1 MGTMVVDH
9 PVQNSEVYL
18 LNNSIHPPSS
28 LPPSPPSPTTPC
40 EREMSP
46 PLEEDLMPIT
56 PAEIQ
61 DPFPSSQQ
69 RLSTAIHV
77 LGTEATALSCLTRLY
92 QTDPVARGGFNAAV
106 EAIARYQGDKGK
118 LVICGVGKSGH
129 IAKKLVATMNS
140 LAVHATY
147 LHPTEALH
155 GDLGKVGRYDTILFI
170 TFSGKTPELLALLPH
185 INRELPVIVMTSHIR
200 PSTCVILQERPDAIL
215 LPAPIHESE
224 TLSFGVSAPTTST
237 TMALAL
243 GDALAVVI
251 SGELHQNSVA
261 QVFSQNHPGGAIG
274 ASFKA
279 PQKVLDIAL
288 QLGEIPDITVES
300 GDSAITGAHVLLS
313 AYQSPSGWVRY
324 GEDIVLSPRQI
335 KRLSPMHMCLPVERI
350 DGLMA
355 DKDTWIN
362 IAAEMEIPSAA
373 EWIQGLRKSE
383 RRGEIIYGDDAI
395 LAVVKN
401 GTILGVVEVGTLF
414 A

>member
-1 MGTMVVDH
+1 MAVDH
-9 PVQNSEVYL
+9 PVQNSEVYI
-18 LNNSIHPPSS
+18 LNNTIHPPS
-28 LPPSPPSPTTPC
+28 LPPSPPSPPSPATPC
-40 EREMSP
+40 ERGMSP
-46 PLEEDLMPIT
+46 PLEDDLMPIT

-61 DPFPSSQQ
+61 DSFPCFQQ

-92 QTDPVARGGFNAAV
+92 QTDPIARGGFNSAV
-106 EAIARYQGDKGK
+106 EAIARYQGDRGK

-170 TFSGKTPELLALLPH
+170 TFSGKTPELLTLLPH
-185 INRELPVIVMTSHIR
+185 IKPELPVIVMTSHIR
-200 PSTCVILQERPDAIL
+200 PSTCEILNQRPDAIL

-251 SGELHQNSVA
+251 SGELHQNNVA
-261 QVFSQNHPGGAIG
+261 KVFSQNHPGGAIG
-274 ASFKA
+274 AAFKG
-279 PQKVLDIAL
+279 PQKILDIAL
-288 QLGEIPDITVES
+288 ELNGIPDIKATS
-300 GDSAITGAHVLLS
+300 GKDVVTAAHALMS
-313 AYQSPSGWVRY
+313 AYQSTSGWVRS
-324 GEDIVLSPRQI
+324 GTDVVLSPRQI
-335 KRLSPMHMCLPVERI
+335 KRLSPLHMSLPIEQI
-350 DGLMA
+350 EGLMA
-355 DKDTWIN
+355 RKDAWIN
-362 IAAEMEIPSAA
+362 VAGEMEIQSAA
-373 EWIQGLRKSE
+373 EWIRGLRKRE
-383 RRGEIIYGDDAI
+383 KNGMAVYGDDAI
-395 LAVVKN
+395 LAVVQN
-401 GTILGVVEVGTLF
+401 GVICGVVEVGTLL